1 MTRVELKGLPVAPGI
16 VVGTAVLVDA
26 AEEVGRER
34 RITVHQVGAAL
45 QLFEGA
51 RNRAIRSLEV
61 VQGATAQELGLQDAA
76 IFGAQIAVLQDPAAL
91 DEIRNLIRTELYAPE
106 SAIQIVVEKFSK
118 LFEALEGGDIKNWA
132 ADLRDPWHAVQR
144 ELAIDRSDELA
155 DPEGGALILIA
166 EELMPSLLT
175 RVPRSRLAG
184 VVCARGGRFSHGAVV
199 ARSFGVPTVTGVEQI
214 VARVEPG
221 ESLVLYADSGRV
233 LLGADDE
240 ERGAAERR
248 SKENAAVQGQL
259 LADASEPA
267 VTLCGQ
273 TIPIQVNVESP
284 RDLASIDASRVD
296 GVGLFR
302 TEFAYM
308 ERPTFPAVAEQADM
322 YREVLQHFPGK
333 PVVFRTL
340 DIGNDKQLRY
350 FKTPAE
356 ANPALGWRGLRL
368 GLHWKDLLLAQIQ
381 ALIEAGDAGEVK
393 VLLPMV
399 TLREEVCETRALI
412 QAMLPP
418 ESKMPPLGCM
428 IEVPAAA
435 MALREIAPE
444 VDFVS
449 VGTND
454 LVQYLFAVD
463 RDNPWV
469 ADLYQPYHPAHLRVL
484 HHISKTCIEAETPVS
499 VCGEM
504 AGEMEGALFLV
515 GAGFSQLSV
524 AAPFVPQLK
533 AILRRF
539 TREQLADLA
548 GAASQQASAEEA
560 HQLLREAAERAWG
573 EVVRERMPSRP

>member
-1 MTRVELKGLPVAPGI
+1 MARLELKGLPVAPGI

-34 RITVHQVGAAL
+34 RIAATQVKAAL
-45 QLFEGA
+45 GLFDGA
-51 RNRAIRSLEV
+51 RQRAIKSLEV

-91 DEIRNLIRTELYAPE
+91 DEIRHLIRQELYAPE

-118 LFEALEGGDIKNWA
+118 LFDALEGGDIKNWA

-144 ELAIDRSDELA
+144 ELAVDRSGELA
-155 DPEGGALILIA
+155 DPEGEPIVLIA
-166 EELMPSLLT
+166 EELVPSLLT

-184 VVCARGGRFSHGAVV
+184 LVCARGGRFSHGAVV

-221 ESLVLYADSGRV
+221 ESIALYADAGRV
-233 LLGADDE
+233 LLGTDGD
-240 ERGAAERR
+240 ERR
-248 SKENAAVQGQL
+248 AAQQRSEENAAVQDQL
-259 LADASEPA
+259 LADACEPA
-267 VTLCGQ
+267 MTQCGHR
-273 TIPIQVNVESP
+273 IPILVNVESP
-284 RDLASIDASRVD
+284 RDLASIDAKNVD

-308 ERPTFPAVAEQADM
+308 ERPTFPAVSEQAEM
-322 YREVLQHFPGK
+322 YREVLRHFQGK

-350 FKTPAE
+350 FQTPAE

-381 ALIEAGDAGEVK
+381 ALIEAGDAGNVR

-399 TLREEVCETRALI
+399 TLREEVRETRALI
-412 QAMLPP
+412 QATLSA

-435 MALREIAPE
+435 MALREIASE

-484 HHISKTCIEAETPVS
+484 HHIAKTCTESETPVS

-524 AAPFVPQLK
+524 ANPFVAQLK

-539 TREQLADLA
+539 TRAELAELSR
-548 GAASQQASAEEA
+548 AASQQESAEEA
-560 HQLLREAAERAWG
+560 HQLLSEAAERAWS
-573 EVVRERMPSRP
+573 EVVRERMPSRS

>member
-1 MTRVELKGLPVAPGI
+1 MGAT
-16 VVGTAVLVDA
+16 VLVDA
-26 AEEVGRER
+26 HEDLGRER
-34 RITVHQVGAAL
+34 HISADQVDAAL
-45 QLFEGA
+45 HHFEEA
-51 RNRAIRSLEV
+51 RQRAMRSLER

-91 DEIRNLIRTELYAPE
+91 DEIRQLVREQLHAPE
-106 SAIQIVVEKFSK
+106 SAIQTVVEKFGK

-144 ELAIDRSDELA
+144 ELALERDDALATDAEGGPIILVADELV
-155 DPEGGALILIA
+155 
-166 EELMPSLLT
+166 PSLLT
-175 RVPRSRLAG
+175 RVPRQRLAG
-184 VVCARGGRFSHGAVV
+184 LICARGGRFSHGAVV

-214 VARVEPG
+214 ISRATAG
-221 ESLVLYADSGRV
+221 EQIVLYATAGRV
-233 LLGADDE
+233 LLGANAEEQAAAQQRSDE
-240 ERGAAERR
+240 QAAI
-248 SKENAAVQGQL
+248 QGRL
-259 LADASEPA
+259 IEESRTPA
-267 VTLCGQ
+267 VTRCGLEV
-273 TIPIQVNVESP
+273 PILVNVESP
-284 RDLASIDASRVD
+284 RDLQAIDAARVE

-308 ERPTFPAVAEQADM
+308 ERPTFPAVAEQAEM
-322 YREVLQHFPGK
+322 YREVLRHFPDK

-350 FKTPAE
+350 FETPEE

-381 ALIEAGDAGEVK
+381 ALIEAGDVGDVR

-399 TLREEVCETRALI
+399 TLLDEVRETRALI
-412 QAMLPP
+412 RAALPP
-418 ESKMPPLGCM
+418 EMKMPPLGCM

-435 MALREIAPE
+435 MALRDIAPE

-484 HHISKTCIEAETPVS
+484 DHIAKTCKEAGIPLS

-504 AGEMEGALFLV
+504 AGEFEGALFLLGV
-515 GAGFSQLSV
+515 GVGQLSV
-524 AAPFVPQLK
+524 ASPFVPQLK
-533 AILRRF
+533 ALIRRF
-539 TREQLADLA
+539 SQGELEELARAAVACDSAEAAHGLLH
-548 GAASQQASAEEA
+548 AASQ
-560 HQLLREAAERAWG
+560 RAWD
-573 EVVRERMPSRP
+573 ELVQERMPSRS